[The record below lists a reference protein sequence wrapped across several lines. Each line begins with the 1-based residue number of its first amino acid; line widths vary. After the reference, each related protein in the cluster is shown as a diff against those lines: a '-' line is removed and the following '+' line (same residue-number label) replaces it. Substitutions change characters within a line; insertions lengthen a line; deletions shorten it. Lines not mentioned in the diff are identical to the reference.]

1 MINKIYRKHFMH
13 PFFFFITSVFVLE
26 SFTTTT
32 SLSWS
37 RMQPPTSLGNHTSNS
52 KCSNKERQALL
63 HFKSFTRYDFFGLLT
78 TWTFDE
84 ASDCCYWSGVT
95 CNNHSRVTS
104 LNLAG
109 GFVGGKISPS
119 LLNLSYLNYLDLSDN
134 FFNGTI
140 PMFIGSM
147 TQLRYLYLGWNDFT
161 GIIPSE
167 LGNLTNLQE
176 LSLGSLSGCKIE
188 NLNWLSHLS
197 LLDDLVMSGI
207 SLAKIN
213 NWVNVIL
220 SLKKLSAL
228 SLDGC
233 DLSRVIHPYSYSY
246 ANSSFSSSI
255 VTLSLTENN
264 LDSSMYHWLSPLTSN
279 ALEILDLSG
288 NKLDGIPK
296 YLGNL
301 CSLTDLLF
309 YRNPVPINL
318 HDFLSNLSGCT
329 SVNLQNLEAEYSQF
343 QGSLSDHI
351 QIFSSL
357 KLLQL
362 SNNQLNGTMS
372 EKVWQLPKLR
382 TLDASSNFL
391 KGSIS
396 ENIVESKVLTVN
408 LSNNSLEGV
417 PLNAHMSDDSNVE
430 QIDLSSCK
438 LGPRFPKWIQSMK
451 NLSSI
456 DLSNNGI
463 SDKIPEEF
471 WKTWPSR
478 LRYLNISF
486 NNITGM
492 VIDMLSNF
500 DPHWSIIALSSNNFY
515 GHIPNVPSSLEML
528 DLSKNKLS
536 GEIFFLCQIIDGSL
550 STLDL
555 SHNLFTGQIPDCLWH
570 FKELKVLSL
579 GYNNLSGRLP
589 ASTKFLNNLE
599 VLYLCNNN
607 FSGKLPLFLK
617 NLTELTFLNLGAN
630 KFSGYVP
637 GWIGERLSG
646 LYALILT
653 SNKFTG
659 TIPSQLCQLVNL
671 QILDLSMNK
680 LHGAIPSCLNN
691 LTSMVQ
697 NGLVVNQNVHSFNIS
712 GAEYDD
718 HSMIKWQGSLREF
731 GSTLDLVKII
741 NLSSNNL
748 TGKIPDELTNLNKLI
763 ALDLSMN
770 ALVGEIPPN
779 IGLMKELLILDLSR
793 NNLSGRI
800 PSSMSHMTFLNY
812 LNVSYNNLSGKIP
825 SGTQLQSF
833 APSSYTGNVELC
845 GLPVSKYCPGD
856 KELEVPPGIGDS
868 VDDGDDDDDLRI
880 WVYIGAVT
888 GFAIGFWIVCIALLV
903 KPSGR
908 RAFFHLM
915 DSLEN
920 WIYVKVMVLIAHP

>member
-1 MINKIYRKHFMH
+1 MRNQTYHKHFMH

-84 ASDCCYWSGVT
+84 ANDCCYWSGVT

-104 LNLAG
+104 LDLAG
-109 GFVGGKISPS
+109 GFVGGEISPS

-134 FFNGTI
+134 SFLGTI
-140 PMFIGSM
+140 PEFIGSM

-161 GIIPSE
+161 GIIPVE

-176 LSLGSLSGCKIE
+176 LLLEDLISCTIE
-188 NLNWLSHLS
+188 NLDWLSRLSHL
-197 LLDDLVMSGI
+197 DNLVMSGT
-207 SLAKIN
+207 SLARVD

-220 SLKKLSAL
+220 SLKRLSAL
-228 SLDGC
+228 GLDGC
-233 DLSRVIHPYSYSY
+233 DLSRVLQPYSYSY
-246 ANSSFSSSI
+246 VNSSFSSSI
-255 VTLSLTENN
+255 VALSLTENN
-264 LDSSMYHWLSPLTSN
+264 LDSSMYHWLSLLTSN
-279 ALEILDLSG
+279 ALEELDVSG
-288 NKLDGIPK
+288 NKLDGIPG

-301 CSLTDLLF
+301 CSLTSLF
-309 YRNPVPINL
+309 ISGNSMPINL

-329 SVNLQNLEAEYSQF
+329 SVTSQYLEATYSQF

-351 QIFSSL
+351 QNFSSL
-357 KLLQL
+357 KVLQL

-382 TLDASSNFL
+382 TLDVSSNFL

-396 ENIVESKVLTVN
+396 ENIVESNILNVN
-408 LSNNSLEGV
+408 LSNNSLEGA
-417 PLNAHMSDDSNVE
+417 PLDAPMSNISNVE
-430 QIDLSSCK
+430 QLDL
-438 LGPRFPKWIQSMK
+438 
-451 NLSSI
+451 N
-456 DLSNNGI
+456 
-463 SDKIPEEF
+463 
-471 WKTWPSR
+471 
-478 LRYLNISF
+478 
-486 NNITGM
+486 
-492 VIDMLSNF
+492 
-500 DPHWSIIALSSNNFY
+500 LSSNNFY
-515 GHIPNVPSSLEML
+515 GRIPNAPSSLEIL

-536 GEIFFLCQIIDGSL
+536 GEIFFLCQIVDGSL
-550 STLDL
+550 SSLDL

-589 ASTKFLNNLE
+589 ASTKLLINLE
-599 VLYLCNNN
+599 VLYLYNNS
-607 FSGKLPLFLK
+607 FSGKLPFYLK
-617 NLTELTFLNLGAN
+617 NLTKLTFLNLGAN
-630 KFSGYVP
+630 EFSGYVP
-637 GWIGERLSG
+637 GWIGERLSRF
-646 LYALILT
+646 YALVLT
-653 SNKFTG
+653 SNKFIG
-659 TIPSQLCQLVNL
+659 TIPSQLCQLAYL

-691 LTSMVQ
+691 ITSMVQ
-697 NGLVVNQNVHSFNIS
+697 DGFAVNQNVHYFNFS
-712 GAEYDD
+712 GGEYVD
-718 HSMIKWQGSLREF
+718 HCMIKWQGSLREF

-748 TGKIPDELTNLNKLI
+748 TGKIPDELNDLHNLV

-779 IGLMKELLILDLSR
+779 IGMMKQLLILDLSR

-800 PSSMSHMTFLNY
+800 PSSMSHMTLLNY
-812 LNVSYNNLSGKIP
+812 LNVSYNNLSGRIP

-833 APSSYTGNVELC
+833 APSSYTGNGELC

-856 KELEVPPGIGDS
+856 KELEVPPVTGES
-868 VDDGDDDDDLRI
+868 VDDGEDRDDLRI

-920 WIYVKVMVLIAHP
+920 WVYVKVMVLIAKLLRIAHP